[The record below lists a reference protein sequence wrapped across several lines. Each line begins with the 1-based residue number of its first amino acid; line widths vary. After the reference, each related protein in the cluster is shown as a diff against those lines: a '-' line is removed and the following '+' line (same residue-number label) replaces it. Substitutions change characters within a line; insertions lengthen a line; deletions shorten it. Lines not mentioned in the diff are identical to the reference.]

1 MLLIKYIST
10 ICEYAP
16 RWKPRNMFDAMSSL
30 DQVMA
35 WCCQATNHYLNRVQW
50 LMAWL
55 AYTKLQI
62 QILNYLLFNQI
73 AQV

>member
-1 MLLIKYIST
+1 MLQGESQ
-10 ICEYAP
+10 
-16 RWKPRNMFDAMSSL
+16 FDAMSSL
-30 DQVMA
+30 NQVMA
-35 WCCQATNHYLNRVQW
+35 WCCQATNRYLNRVQW

-62 QILNYLLFNQI
+62 QIPNCLLFNQI